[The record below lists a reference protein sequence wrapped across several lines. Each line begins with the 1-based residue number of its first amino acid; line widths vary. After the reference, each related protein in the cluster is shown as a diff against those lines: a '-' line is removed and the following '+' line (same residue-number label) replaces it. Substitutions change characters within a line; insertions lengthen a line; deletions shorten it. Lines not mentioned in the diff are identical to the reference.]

1 MKKFTWSGLLALM
14 LLLSIQVQA
23 YNSTISVSTDQTS
36 SKVLRSNSEA
46 MNLKFHFGDIQTI
59 NVKTSHGIFT
69 ELRMDGAYSSNLVG
83 EPKLPVQRK
92 LIAIPFGAEINV
104 EVNNFTV
111 STIDLNE
118 KGVNYPLMPLQ
129 YDIPKNMDVADIP
142 FQYNEQ
148 AYASKSF
155 NQSEIATIEIL
166 GVMRGVRLA
175 RITVEPIRFNPSTN
189 QLEVYNDIDITLTYE
204 GADIAKTKETF
215 RNTYSPF
222 FDVVYKQLLNVEGV
236 YDEHPDLLQFPVN
249 MLVVADPMF
258 TETLQPFL
266 EWKTKMG
273 YELTVAYTDEIGGS
287 TSEIQTWVHDQYN
300 TGFAAGNA
308 PDFLVIVGDVQ
319 QVPASATGSESNKKT
334 DLYYGS
340 VDGDY
345 FPEMYYGRLSAQNT
359 TDLANMLNKI
369 IPYEKY
375 EMADPTYLDDV
386 TLIAGADGTWNP
398 NVGQPTIEYG
408 TENYFNPEHGYDNI
422 WVYLNSY
429 SGCYDPERIAV
440 SFINYT
446 AHCSETSWGDPNLSI
461 SDVNNFT
468 NTGKYPLAI
477 GNCCLAAD
485 FGTNE
490 CMGEAWIRAEEKGA
504 VGYIGS
510 SPSSYWFEDFYWSV
524 GAFPIS
530 GNNNGY
536 VPTAEET
543 TLGAYDGAW
552 GESYFCQDALIFVGN
567 LAVTEVDIQGY
578 GQHSSPTY
586 YWQAYNTF
594 GDPSLMPYHTQGS
607 VNTVTH
613 MDIVPIGVTEYEVTA
628 EPGSYVAISKDGVL
642 YGTGHVGESGIV
654 MVEMDPIL
662 SGGDVNIVVT
672 RSQYIPSI
680 EVVQAAALEGPYLSV
695 SEFNFDGGNENV
707 VYGTTVSMNMEV
719 KNLGNDPSTGVTVT
733 ISGSDPYCTLTSAAT
748 VTVGDI
754 AADEVIN
761 LTDAFTF
768 DIADDAPD
776 MYSVSLD
783 LVIEGT
789 AKELWE
795 STLNFSIYAPVPE
808 FGAYTIDDAA
818 GNGNGR
824 LDPGETADITI
835 NTYNN
840 GHAASIAGALG
851 ISSSSSFITVNTSNV
866 DVAAIDADGMEAVT
880 FTISTEA
887 STPIGTLVDINLD
900 FGAGNYVTSMLI
912 QELVGLILEDFET
925 GDFTAYDWQF
935 NSNAWSIVGTDEAYE
950 GEYGT
955 RSAAIT
961 SSQQSIMELDY
972 TAAAEGD
979 FSFYYKVSSEGT
991 YDKLKFYI
999 DETMQGEWSGE
1010 IAWSLAEYTLT
1021 AGEHNLRW
1029 EYSKD
1034 GSVDTGEDCAWV
1046 DYIVFPASSDNVLTA
1061 AFNTSDVSPCEDDVV
1076 DFTSSS
1082 LGDVTSWNWTFE
1094 GGTPA
1099 SSTDENPSVTY
1110 TTAGE
1115 YNVTLEVS
1123 DGAETASITKE
1134 DFITVQLCS
1143 GVQNL
1148 EAAISLY
1155 PNPNNGV
1162 FFLDITGM
1170 EQANLTI
1177 VNALGTIVYQESNLT
1192 VDNSMK
1198 RIDLSQEA
1206 EGIYMLIVEN
1216 DNQRMIE
1223 KVIVK

>member
-14 LLLSIQVQA
+14 MLFSIQTQA
-23 YNSTISVSTDQTS
+23 YNSTISVSTEKTS
-36 SKVLRSNSEA
+36 SKVVQSNSEA
-46 MNLKFHFGDIQTI
+46 MNLKFHFGDIQTLD
-59 NVKTSHGIFT
+59 VKTAQGIFT
-69 ELRMDGAYSSNLVG
+69 ELRMDGAYSSNLIG

-104 EVNNFTV
+104 AVNNFTV

-129 YDIPKNMDVADIP
+129 YDIPKNMDVADVP

-155 NQSEIATIEIL
+155 NQSEIASVEIL

-175 RITVEPIRFNPSTN
+175 RVTVEPVRFNPSTN
-189 QLEVYNDIDITLTYE
+189 QLEIYNDIDITLSYE
-204 GADIAKTKETF
+204 GADIAKTQQTF
-215 RNTYSPF
+215 KNTYSPF
-222 FDVVYKQLLNVEGV
+222 FDVVYKQLLNVDDV
-236 YDEHPDLLQFPVN
+236 YDEHPDLLTFPVN

-258 TETLQPFL
+258 TESLQPFL

-287 TSEIQTWVHDQYN
+287 TSEVQTWVHDQYAA
-300 TGFAAGNA
+300 GFAAGNA

-345 FPEMYYGRLSAQNT
+345 FPEMYYGRLSAQT
-359 TDLANMLNKI
+359 TTELDNMLNKI

-398 NVGQPTIEYG
+398 RVGQATIEYG
-408 TENYFNPEHGYDNI
+408 TENYFKPENGYDNI
-422 WVYLNSY
+422 WVYLTSY

-446 AHCSETSWGDPNLSI
+446 AHCSETSWGDPNLTI
-461 SDVNNFT
+461 SAVNNFT

-485 FGTNE
+485 FGTDV
-490 CMGEAWIRAEEKGA
+490 CMGEAWIRAENKGA

-530 GNNNGY
+530 GTNDGY
-536 VPTAEET
+536 VPSAEET

-578 GQHSSPTY
+578 AQHSSPTY

-607 VNTVTH
+607 DNVVSH

-642 YGTGHVGESGIV
+642 HGTGHVDASGSV

-662 SGGDVNIVVT
+662 SGGDVDIVVT
-672 RSQYIPSI
+672 RSQYIPYM
-680 EVVQAAALEGPYLSV
+680 VVVPAAALEGPYLTV
-695 SEFNFDGGNENV
+695 SEFNFNGGNENV
-707 VYGTTVSMNMEV
+707 DYGTTVSMDMAV
-719 KNLGNDPSTGVTVT
+719 KNLGTDPATGVTVT
-733 ISGSDPYCTLTSAAT
+733 ISGSDPYCALTSAAT

-754 AADEVIN
+754 SPDEIIN

-776 MYSVSLD
+776 MYMVSLD

-789 AKELWE
+789 AKETWE

-824 LDPGETADITI
+824 LDPGETADITV

-851 ISSSSSFITVNTSNV
+851 VSSSSSFVTVNTSTV
-866 DVAAIDADGMEAVT
+866 DVAAIDAEGMETVT

-887 STPIGTLVDINLD
+887 STPIGTLIDINLD
-900 FGAGNYVTSMLI
+900 YAAGNYTTNMLM

-925 GDFTAYDWQF
+925 GDFSAYDWQF

-955 RSAAIT
+955 RSAAINHNE
-961 SSQQSIMELDY
+961 QSVMELDY
-972 TAAAEGD
+972 TVAADGD
-979 FSFYYKVSSEGT
+979 FSFYYKVSSEAN

-999 DETMQGEWSGE
+999 DGTMQDEWSGE
-1010 IAWSLAEYTLT
+1010 IAWSIAEYTLT
-1021 AGEHNLRW
+1021 AGDHNLKW
-1029 EYSKD
+1029 EYMRD
-1034 GSVDTGEDCAWV
+1034 GSAVSGEDCAWV

-1061 AFNTSDVSPCEDDVV
+1061 AFNADDVNPCDGGTV
-1076 DFTSSS
+1076 GFSSTS

-1099 SSTDENPSVTY
+1099 TSTDENPSVTY
-1110 TTAGE
+1110 ATPGN
-1115 YNVTLEVS
+1115 YNVVLEVS
-1123 DGAETASITKE
+1123 DGAETATITKE
-1134 DFITVQLCS
+1134 DFITVHNCT
-1143 GVQNL
+1143 GVVNL
-1148 EAAISLY
+1148 EASVSLY

-1162 FFLDITGM
+1162 FFLDIQGM
-1170 EQANLTI
+1170 TQANLTI
-1177 VNALGTIVYQESNLT
+1177 VNALGTIVYSESNLT